1 MKDITT
7 RLQNIL
13 TATEKH
19 ISLHRDLHR
28 RMLELES
35 VNQKLISQI
44 KDLEEQILKLNQN
57 NETIASEQQKITNQ
71 KHREITHKI
80 NDLLNE
86 VDQCIARL
94 KPPELTDSK

>member
-19 ISLHRDLHR
+19 ISLYRGLHHKV
-28 RMLELES
+28 LELES

-44 KDLEEQILKLNQN
+44 KDLEGQILKLNQN
-57 NETIASEQQKITNQ
+57 NQTIASEQQKITNQ
-71 KHREITHKI
+71 KQREITHKI
-80 NDLLNE
+80 NDLLSE
-86 VDQCIARL
+86 VDKCIV
-94 KPPELTDSK
+94 LTANVRK